1 MTRCKDRAGWNL
13 ATVAALTAVVALA
26 SPAAAAAAAET
37 STTTVQASPSAATVG
52 QPVNLTA
59 TVTCAVD
66 PTGGLGVTFFD
77 GGDILDTVHVTAGT
91 AAYTAHLSTVGTH
104 TITASYNGND
114 NCGAS
119 HAETTVVVSAAPV
132 PTPPNGLC
140 LLACGGLINFN
151 VGDIHNEIN
160 IHRGI

>member
-1 MTRCKDRAGWNL
+1 MTRWKDRAGWNL
-13 ATVAALTAVVALA
+13 VTVAALTALVALA
-26 SPAAAAAAAET
+26 SPAAAAGS

-59 TVTCAVD
+59 TVTCAVN

-77 GGDILDTVHVTAGT
+77 GGDILDTVPVTAGAAVFT
-91 AAYTAHLSTVGTH
+91 ARLSTVGAH
-104 TITASYNGND
+104 TITATYNGND
-114 NCGAS
+114 DCGAS
-119 HAETTVVVSAAPV
+119 HAETTVVISAASV